1 MTKIFIKNIS
11 DGNVHVRIMGEKT
24 DLKPNEVKEI
34 TEDEAQIV
42 VMYGNILAI
51 TDASN
56 ETKPKTSKKAE
67 AL

>member
-1 MTKIFIKNIS
+1 
-11 DGNVHVRIMGEKT
+11 MGEKT

-56 ETKPKTSKKAE
+56 ETKAKTSKKAE